1 MIKVKRTSSIKQ
13 VATSGAARMLSS
25 YAFGFITQGIYF
37 ILIARTLGA
46 SEFGLFAGAIALV
59 SVLACL
65 VGFGAGNVLVLQTA
79 RDPFMCRPQMGTAI
93 VYILTTAIPFAL
105 IALWI
110 GSLGGSGFLNVLVPL
125 IVSEIF
131 TLRLFDLAQQVFQ
144 AKDQL
149 GRTALCGILS
159 GLIRVLAALAFSFYP
174 APTAAN
180 WSLLY
185 AGTTMLTSA
194 MVLAWALRATGRPV
208 VTWANVKTTWR
219 LGIYFSL
226 GTASRTLY
234 TDADKYIL
242 SSYGL
247 LAASGA
253 LSAAAKIITMA
264 SAPIQAMVYSL
275 NTRLFRAGLDGP
287 VASWGVIKKPFF
299 FTLAYGVLIGVGLAL
314 ASPLVPVILGPS
326 YQQASSYLWALSP
339 LLAMN
344 GIHYLFGDALMGLGR
359 QALRSIVQ
367 FLAALVAVIANVA
380 LIPVMGPD
388 FVIIS
393 ALVCSFGL
401 ALFMATIFF
410 GLYCREKRRER
421 GQSQLFAEGVNQ
433 HV

>member
-1 MIKVKRTSSIKQ
+1 MKR
-13 VATSGAARMLSS
+13 VVTSGAARMLSS

-37 ILIARTLGA
+37 IVIARTLGA
-46 SEFGLFAGAIALV
+46 SEFGLFTGAIALV

-65 VGFGAGNVLVLQTA
+65 VGVGAGNVLVLETA
-79 RDPFMCRPQMGTAI
+79 RDPLMLRPQMGTAI
-93 VYILTTAIPFAL
+93 MYILATAVPFAL
-105 IALWI
+105 IALSV
-110 GSLGGSGFLNVLVPL
+110 GSLGGSGFLSVLVPL

-159 GLIRVLAALAFSFYP
+159 GLIRVIAALAFSFYP
-174 APTAAN
+174 TPTAAN

-185 AGTTMLTSA
+185 AGTTALTSA
-194 MVLAWALRATGRPV
+194 MVLAWAVRATGRPV
-208 VTWANVKTTWR
+208 IKWANMKTTWR

-253 LSAAAKIITMA
+253 LSAATKIITMA

-275 NTRLFRAGLDGP
+275 NTKLFRAGLNGP
-287 VASWGVIKKPFF
+287 VASWGVIRKPFF

-314 ASPLVPVILGPS
+314 ASPLIPVILGPS

-359 QALRSIVQ
+359 QALRSVIQ
-367 FLAALVAVIANVA
+367 FSAALVAVIANVA
-380 LIPVMGPD
+380 FIPVAGPN
-388 FVIIS
+388 FVIVS
-393 ALVCSFGL
+393 AFVCSFGL
-401 ALFMATIFF
+401 ALFMAIIFTR
-410 GLYCREKRRER
+410 LYRREKRDER
-421 GQSQLFAEGVNQ
+421 GLSQSFAEGVNQ